1 MGFLEKK
8 MPFQSFY
15 KKYSCF
21 NIIINKM
28 LIIIWHHGID
38 IFFCLQTLDH
48 ASGKLYYKFGLT
60 VILNE
65 TVLKHKR
72 EVTKQVSNFVKL
84 ESKHNT

>member
-1 MGFLEKK
+1 

-15 KKYSCF
+15 KKHSCF

-48 ASGKLYYKFGLT
+48 ASGKFVLT

-65 TVLKHKR
+65 KVLKHKR
-72 EVTKQVSNFVKL
+72 EVTKQVSNFLKL

>member
-1 MGFLEKK
+1 
-8 MPFQSFY
+8 
-15 KKYSCF
+15 
-21 NIIINKM
+21 M

-48 ASGKLYYKFGLT
+48 ASGKFVLT

-65 TVLKHKR
+65 KVLKHKR

>member
-1 MGFLEKK
+1 
-8 MPFQSFY
+8 
-15 KKYSCF
+15 
-21 NIIINKM
+21 M

-48 ASGKLYYKFGLT
+48 ASGKFVLT

-65 TVLKHKR
+65 KVLKHKR
-72 EVTKQVSNFVKL
+72 EVTKQVGNFVKL

>member
-1 MGFLEKK
+1 

-15 KKYSCF
+15 KKHSCF

-48 ASGKLYYKFGLT
+48 ASGKFVLT

-65 TVLKHKR
+65 KVLKHKR

>member
-1 MGFLEKK
+1 

-15 KKYSCF
+15 KKHSCV

-48 ASGKLYYKFGLT
+48 ASGKFVLT

-65 TVLKHKR
+65 KVLKHKR